1 MFADKSTAVTAA
13 LEEPTVTTEPAVT
26 AELEV
31 EATDTVV
38 PELSAAAVVVNTVPP
53 TVVYVGASVGDTVGS
68 LLGEALGL
76 GVGLD

>member
-1 MFADKSTAVTAA
+1 MFADKSTAVTVA

-38 PELSAAAVVVNTVPP
+38 PELAAAAVVVNTV
-53 TVVYVGASVGDTVGS
+53 VYVGTSVGDTVGA
-68 LLGEALGL
+68 LLGEGLGL